1 MMVLCATGTK
11 LAAALARFRTASK
24 ESTMKGFVMQEFK
37 RIEPSRRIAREKIVR
52 RACAPRSIAGMT
64 ALWSARGMH
73 DIADTQASEPESLL
87 EPAAAW
93 VDLLRKRGQTYLF
106 YPLSR
111 LQRRFRLGQGRIRAL
126 ADLLEQRGEWSIA
139 IASDGTRYARIRARV
154 GA

>member
-11 LAAALARFRTASK
+11 LAAARARFRTASK

-37 RIEPSRRIAREKIVR
+37 RIEPARRIAREKIVR
-52 RACAPRSIAGMT
+52 RACAARSIARMA

-73 DIADTQASEPESLL
+73 DIAGTQASEPESLL

-93 VDLLRKRGQTYLF
+93 IDLLRKRGQTHLF
-106 YPLSR
+106 YPISR
-111 LQRRFRLGQGRIRAL
+111 LQRRLRLDHARNHAL
-126 ADLLEQRGEWSIA
+126 ADMLEQRGEWSIA
-139 IASDGTRYARIRARV
+139 IASDGTRYARIHARV